1 MAFLFPEKKGEFFLD
16 QANGELKTYVTSDG
30 QVFKTTLDI
39 GDVNPKLYTLY
50 HLEMAEKRVIAK
62 KNKSLQTALGSTRAL
77 AKKNQTSAKVLS
89 EVQFDEYGLDPSIY
103 TKKQIDFVQN
113 KIKEFEATYESST
126 PFEKETIG
134 MMAGILLKIN
144 EVKAKMIS
152 TDNEKYVKQLKDLRE
167 MFSKMAEDLKLRP
180 KDKKEEDR
188 SKNRN
193 SLAEMVRRY
202 EARKRSQRK
211 ESTIKT
217 ETMDKMLSEVRTK
230 ALDSKYSGAE
240 E

>member
-1 MAFLFPEKKGEFFLD
+1 MD

>member
-1 MAFLFPEKKGEFFLD
+1 LD

-89 EVQFDEYGLDPSIY
+89 EVQFDEYGLDPSVY
-103 TKKQIDFVQN
+103 TKKQIDFVHN
-113 KIKEFEATYESST
+113 KIKDFEGTYESST

-134 MMAGILLKIN
+134 MMAATLLKIN

-211 ESTIKT
+211 ESTLKT